1 MKKLFLGTDVGSTTV
16 KIVCLDEENNVLYSV
31 YQRHFSNVRETSKEL
46 FEDFFAY
53 IEKRFNE
60 EISFK
65 ISVTGSGGMGVAKW
79 IDVDFVQE
87 VIACI
92 KAIETVIPETDVA
105 IELGGEDAKITYLK
119 NGMEQRMNGSCAGG
133 TGAFVDQIASL
144 LDTDAMGLNELAKGY
159 DTIYP
164 IASRCGVFA
173 KTDIQPLVNEG
184 VKKENIAVS
193 VFQAVV
199 NQTITGLACGKKITG
214 KVAFLGGP
222 LFFLSELRKRFI
234 ETLKLEKED
243 IIFPE
248 NSQLFVARGACI
260 LSRENKKEFTLK
272 ELKEKIAI
280 LDNKGLPETMTLPPL
295 FANEEEEKEFFQR
308 HEKEK
313 IEKIDIENYSGDA
326 YLGIDAGSTTIK
338 LVLISENN
346 EILYSHYSHNKGNPL
361 DNILNNLGDLYSKM
375 GDRVT
380 IKGSCVT
387 GYGENLIKSALKVDM
402 GIVETMAHY
411 RGAKHFSPDVD
422 FILDI
427 GGQDMKCLK
436 IKDGVITSIL
446 LNEACSSGCGSFLE
460 TFAGSLGLSIQ
471 EFAELGMKSKSPSD
485 LGTRCTVFMNSKV
498 KQAQKDGADVGDISA
513 GLSYSVVKNTL
524 FKVIK
529 MKNKEELGQKIVVQ
543 GGTFLNNCVLRAFEL
558 ISERDVV
565 RPNIA
570 GLMGAFGASLLAKEY
585 AKENNLEKSSLLS
598 LQDINGFSTTTNLTR
613 CGICGNNCLL
623 TIHKFQNG
631 ERFISGNRCERPLG
645 NKKKEDVPNMFEY
658 KYNRL
663 FNYTPLE
670 PSKATRGE
678 IGIPRVLNIY
688 DSYPFWFTLLT
699 KLGFRVIIS
708 DDSSKKLY
716 EKGMDTISSDSICYP
731 AKMVHGHIINLIEK
745 GIKTI
750 FYPCVIFEE
759 KESKKAQN
767 QFNCPIVI
775 SYPEV
780 IKNNLDILKEKK
792 VEMMIP
798 FFSMASKEVL
808 YKTVSEEF
816 KKYGVSR
823 KEAEIAVDAAWEER
837 YNFRRDMQ
845 NKAKEVMDY
854 LEKTGKTGI
863 VVCGRP
869 YHNDKEIHHGIP
881 NIINSFG
888 IAVLTGDAV
897 ASLTELEEGLRVID
911 QWTYHSR
918 LYRAATFVG
927 KHPNLELVELNSFS
941 CGLDAVTT
949 DQVEE
954 ILSNYGKVHTILKID
969 EVSNMGAVKIRIRS
983 LLAALADKKRALKKI
998 VKKKIEYRK
1007 NQFTK
1012 KMKEEY
1018 TILAPQMSPIHF
1030 GLIKDAFKS
1039 EGYNLEIL
1047 EETKE
1052 ALNTGLQYVNN
1063 DACYPSILVIGELIQ
1078 ALKSG
1083 KYDVNRTAVMISQ
1096 TGGSCRA
1103 TNYVGFL
1110 KKALRDSGF
1119 ANVPVLSLNAVGYE
1133 KQEGFKLTP
1142 KLIHK
1147 TMMAVSYGD
1156 ILMKLLYHIRPYETI
1171 KGITNKIF
1179 DRWYEDVKPNIRNGK
1194 LLQFRNN
1201 LNRIVDEFSYIKTT
1215 GEQKIRV
1222 GVVGEILVKFSPF
1235 ANNHI
1240 VDFIES
1246 EGGEARTSSLMSFI
1260 NYCIYSDN
1268 FLKERFKGKMATLQT
1283 KAALALTGFYTGFVN
1298 RALARCER
1306 FKKEDFIGNIA
1317 DKTSKFISIGHQ
1329 SGEGW
1334 FLMGE
1339 MIELIEHG
1347 VPNIVCVQ
1355 PFGCLPNHI
1364 TGKGMIKRLKES
1376 YSYSNIVSI
1385 DYDPAYSE
1393 VNQINRI
1400 KLMLSV
1406 AKKNLLENKK

>member
-260 LSRENKKEFTLK
+260 LSRENKKEFTLG

-361 DNILNNLGDLYSKM
+361 DNILNNLRNLYSKM

-645 NKKKEDVPNMFEY
+645 NAKKEDVPNMFEY

-823 KEAEIAVDAAWEER
+823 KEAEMAVDAAWEER

-888 IAVLTGDAV
+888 IAVLTGEAV
-897 ASLTELEEGLRVID
+897 ASLTELEDGLRVID

-1012 KMKEEY
+1012 KMREEY

-1406 AKKNLLENKK
+1406 AKKNLLENKQ

>member
-1 MKKLFLGTDVGSTTV
+1 M
-16 KIVCLDEENNVLYSV
+16 E
-31 YQRHFSNVRETSKEL
+31 RHDK
-46 FEDFFAY
+46 
-53 IEKRFNE
+53 
-60 EISFK
+60 
-65 ISVTGSGGMGVAKW
+65 
-79 IDVDFVQE
+79 
-87 VIACI
+87 
-92 KAIETVIPETDVA
+92 ETV
-105 IELGGEDAKITYLK
+105 
-119 NGMEQRMNGSCAGG
+119 N
-133 TGAFVDQIASL
+133 
-144 LDTDAMGLNELAKGY
+144 
-159 DTIYP
+159 
-164 IASRCGVFA
+164 SR
-173 KTDIQPLVNEG
+173 DLESYEG
-184 VKKENIAVS
+184 N
-193 VFQAVV
+193 
-199 NQTITGLACGKKITG
+199 
-214 KVAFLGGP
+214 
-222 LFFLSELRKRFI
+222 
-234 ETLKLEKED
+234 
-243 IIFPE
+243 
-248 NSQLFVARGACI
+248 
-260 LSRENKKEFTLK
+260 
-272 ELKEKIAI
+272 
-280 LDNKGLPETMTLPPL
+280 
-295 FANEEEEKEFFQR
+295 
-308 HEKEK
+308 
-313 IEKIDIENYSGDA
+313 A

-338 LVLISENN
+338 LVLVSEEN
-346 EILYSHYSHNKGNPL
+346 EILFSYYSHNKGNPL
-361 DNILNNLGDLYSKM
+361 DNIIATLKMLYSKIS
-375 GDRVT
+375 DKINIRS
-380 IKGSCVT
+380 SCVT
-387 GYGENLIKSALKVDM
+387 GYGENLIKAALNVDV
-402 GIVETMAHY
+402 GVVETMAHY
-411 RGAKHFSPDVD
+411 KGAKFFSPDVD

-436 IKDGVITSIL
+436 INDGVITSIL

-460 TFAGSLGLSIQ
+460 TFAGSLGMKIQ
-471 EFAELGMKSKSPSD
+471 EFAELGMKAKNPSD

-529 MKNKEELGQKIVVQ
+529 MKNKEEFGNKIVVQ

-558 ISERDVV
+558 ISEREAV

-570 GLMGAFGASLLAKEY
+570 GLMGAFGAALISKEY
-585 AKENNLEKSSLLS
+585 AEEHEIQKSSLLS
-598 LQDINGFSTTTNLTR
+598 RQDLNGFSVSTNLTR

-645 NKKKEDVPNMFEY
+645 KVKKDSAPNMFEY

-663 FNYTPLE
+663 FNYKPLE
-670 PSKATRGE
+670 LSKAVRGE

-716 EKGMDTISSDSICYP
+716 EKGIDTISSDSICYP

-745 GIKTI
+745 GVKTI

-759 KESKKAQN
+759 KEDKKAQN

-780 IKNNLDILKEKK
+780 IKNNLDILKEKNIN
-792 VEMMIP
+792 MMIP

-808 YKTVSEEF
+808 YKTVYEEF
-816 KKYGVSR
+816 EKFGVDR
-823 KEAEIAVDAAWEER
+823 KEVEEAVDAAWEER

-845 NKAKEVMDY
+845 NKAKEVMNW
-854 LEKTGKTGI
+854 LKETGKTGI
-863 VVCGRP
+863 VLCGRP

-897 ASLTELEEGLRVID
+897 ASLTSLEDGLRVID

-927 KHPNLELVELNSFS
+927 KHQNLELVELNSFS

-949 DQVEE
+949 DQVQE
-954 ILSNYGKVHTILKID
+954 ILSNYGKVHTLLKID
-969 EVSNMGAVKIRIRS
+969 EVSNMGAVRIRIRS
-983 LLAALADKKRALKKI
+983 LLAALQDKKKAVKKI
-998 VKKKIEYRK
+998 VKNKTEYRK
-1007 NQFTK
+1007 NLFTK

-1030 GLIKDAFKS
+1030 GLLKDAFGA
-1039 EGYNLEIL
+1039 EGYRLEVL

-1052 ALNTGLQYVNN
+1052 ALDTGLQFVNN
-1063 DACYPSILVIGELIQ
+1063 DACYPSILVIGELIS

-1083 KYDVNRTAVMISQ
+1083 KYNIHKTAVLISQ

-1103 TNYVGFL
+1103 TNYIGFL

-1119 ANVPVLSLNAVGYE
+1119 ANIPVLSLNSMGYE
-1133 KQEGFKLTP
+1133 AQEGFKITF
-1142 KLIHK
+1142 KLAHK
-1147 TMMAVSYGD
+1147 VLMAVSYGD
-1156 ILMKLLYHIRPYETI
+1156 ILMKLLYRIRPYEKI

-1179 DRWYEDVKPNIRNGK
+1179 EKWYEAVRENIRNGK
-1194 LLQFRNN
+1194 LLQFKKN
-1201 LNRIVDEFSYIKTT
+1201 LDNIVKDFSEIAVTAEKKIK
-1215 GEQKIRV
+1215 V

-1235 ANNHI
+1235 ANNYL

-1246 EGGEARTSSLMSFI
+1246 EGGEARTSSLMSFV
-1260 NYCIYSDN
+1260 NYCIYSDK
-1268 FLKERFKGKMATLQT
+1268 FIQERFHGKLAGIKA
-1283 KAALALTGFYTGFVN
+1283 KAALAVTGFYTGFVN
-1298 RALARCER
+1298 RALSRCKR
-1306 FKKEDFIGNIA
+1306 FKQEDFIGKIA
-1317 DKTSKFISIGHQ
+1317 DKTSKYISIGHQ

-1334 FLMGE
+1334 FLLGE

-1364 TGKGMIKRLKES
+1364 TGKGMIKKLKEE
-1376 YSYSNIVSI
+1376 YSHSNIVSI

-1406 AKKNLLENKK
+1406 AKKNLLTQNL

>member
-1 MKKLFLGTDVGSTTV
+1 MKKLFVGTDVGSTTV
-16 KIVCLDEENNVLYSV
+16 KIVCLDEADNVIYSV
-31 YQRHFSNVRETSKEL
+31 YQRHFSNVRETSKKL
-46 FEDFFAY
+46 FEDFFAC
-53 IEKRFNE
+53 IEKTYGTDVN
-60 EISFK
+60 FK
-65 ISVTGSGGMGVAKW
+65 ISITGSGGLGVSKW

-87 VIACI
+87 VIGCI

-119 NGMEQRMNGSCAGG
+119 NDMEQRMNGSCAGG

-144 LDTDAMGLNELAKGY
+144 LDTDASGLNELAKGY

-173 KTDIQPLVNEG
+173 KTDIQPLINEG
-184 VKKENIAVS
+184 VRKENIAVS

-234 ETLKLEKED
+234 ETLKLTPEN

-248 NSQLFVARGACI
+248 DSQLFVAQGACI
-260 LSRENKKEFTLK
+260 LSKENTREFSFE
-272 ELKEKIAI
+272 ELKNKISV
-280 LDNKGLPETMTLPPL
+280 LENQGLPETMSLPPL
-295 FANEEEEKEFFQR
+295 FKDENELKEFMER
-308 HEKEK
+308 HDKETVNSRDL
-313 IEKIDIENYSGDA
+313 ESYEGNA

-338 LVLISENN
+338 LVLVSEEN
-346 EILYSHYSHNKGNPL
+346 EILFFYYSHNKGNPL
-361 DNILNNLGDLYSKM
+361 DNIIATLKMLYSKIS
-375 GDRVT
+375 DKINIRS
-380 IKGSCVT
+380 SCVT
-387 GYGENLIKSALKVDM
+387 GYGENLIKAALNVDV

-411 RGAKHFSPDVD
+411 KGAKFFSPDVD

-436 IKDGVITSIL
+436 INDGVITSIL

-460 TFAGSLGLSIQ
+460 TFAGSLGMKIQ
-471 EFAELGMKSKSPSD
+471 EFAELGMKAKNPSD

-529 MKNKEELGQKIVVQ
+529 MKNKEEFGNKIVVQ

-558 ISERDVV
+558 ISEREAV

-570 GLMGAFGASLLAKEY
+570 GLMGAFGAALISKEY
-585 AKENNLEKSSLLS
+585 AEEHALQKSSLLS
-598 LQDINGFSTTTNLTR
+598 RQDLNGFSVSTNLTR

-645 NKKKEDVPNMFEY
+645 KVKTDSAPNMFEY

-663 FNYTPLE
+663 FNYKPLE
-670 PSKATRGE
+670 LSKAVRGE

-716 EKGMDTISSDSICYP
+716 EKGIDTISSDSICYP

-745 GIKTI
+745 GVKTI

-759 KESKKAQN
+759 KEDKKAQN

-780 IKNNLDILKEKK
+780 IKNNLDILKEKNIN
-792 VEMMIP
+792 MIIP

-808 YKTVSEEF
+808 YKTVYEEF
-816 KKYGVSR
+816 EKFGVDR
-823 KEAEIAVDAAWEER
+823 KEVEEAVDAAWEER

-845 NKAKEVMDY
+845 NKAKEVMEW
-854 LEKTGKTGI
+854 LEETGKTGI
-863 VVCGRP
+863 VLCGRP

-897 ASLTELEEGLRVID
+897 ASLTSLEDGLRVID

-949 DQVEE
+949 DQVQE
-954 ILSNYGKVHTILKID
+954 ILSNYGKVHTLLKID
-969 EVSNMGAVKIRIRS
+969 EVSNMGAVRIRS
-983 LLAALADKKRALKKI
+983 LLAALQDKKKAVQKI
-998 VKKKIEYRK
+998 VKNKIEYRK
-1007 NQFTK
+1007 NLFTK

-1030 GLIKDAFKS
+1030 GLLKDAFGA
-1039 EGYNLEIL
+1039 EGYRLEVL

-1052 ALNTGLQYVNN
+1052 ALNTGLQFVNN
-1063 DACYPSILVIGELIQ
+1063 DACYPSILVIGELIS

-1083 KYDVNRTAVMISQ
+1083 KYNIHKTAVLISQ

-1103 TNYVGFL
+1103 TNYIGFL
-1110 KKALRDSGF
+1110 KKALKDSGF
-1119 ANVPVLSLNAVGYE
+1119 ANVPVLSLNSMGYE
-1133 KQEGFKLTP
+1133 AQEGFKITF
-1142 KLIHK
+1142 KLAHK
-1147 TMMAVSYGD
+1147 VLMAVSYGD
-1156 ILMKLLYHIRPYETI
+1156 ILMKLLYHVRPYEKI

-1179 DRWYEDVKPNIRNGK
+1179 EKWYEDVRENIRNGK
-1194 LLQFRNN
+1194 LLQFKKN
-1201 LNRIVDEFSYIKTT
+1201 LDNIVKDFSEIAVTA
-1215 GEQKIRV
+1215 EQKIKV

-1240 VDFIES
+1240 IDFIES
-1246 EGGEARTSSLMSFI
+1246 EGGEARTSSLMSFV
-1260 NYCIYSDN
+1260 NYCIYSDK
-1268 FLKERFKGKMATLQT
+1268 FIQERFYGKLAGIKA
-1283 KAALALTGFYTGFVN
+1283 KAALAVTGFYTGFVN
-1298 RALARCER
+1298 RALSRSER
-1306 FKKEDFIGNIA
+1306 FKQEDFIGKIA
-1317 DKTSKFISIGHQ
+1317 DKTSKYISIGHQ

-1334 FLMGE
+1334 FLLGE
-1339 MIELIEHG
+1339 MIEFIEYG

-1364 TGKGMIKRLKES
+1364 TGKGMIKKLKEE
-1376 YSYSNIVSI
+1376 YSHSNIVSI

-1406 AKKNLLENKK
+1406 AKKNLLTQKL

>member
-260 LSRENKKEFTLK
+260 LSRENKKEFTLG
-272 ELKEKIAI
+272 EFKEKIAI

-295 FANEEEEKEFFQR
+295 FADEEEEKEFFQR

-361 DNILNNLGDLYSKM
+361 DNILNNLRELYSKM
-375 GDRVT
+375 GDRVI

-585 AKENNLEKSSLLS
+585 AEENQLEKSSLLS

-678 IGIPRVLNIY
+678 IGIPRVLNVY

-823 KEAEIAVDAAWEER
+823 KEAEMAVDAAWEER

-897 ASLTELEEGLRVID
+897 ASLTELEDGLRVID

-1406 AKKNLLENKK
+1406 AKKNLLENRQ

>member
-1 MKKLFLGTDVGSTTV
+1 MKKLFVGTDVGSTTV
-16 KIVCLDEENNVLYSV
+16 KIVCLDEADNVIYSV
-31 YQRHFSNVRETSKEL
+31 YQRHFSNVRETSKKL

-53 IEKRFNE
+53 IEKTYGTDVN
-60 EISFK
+60 FK
-65 ISVTGSGGMGVAKW
+65 ISITGSGGLGVSKW

-119 NGMEQRMNGSCAGG
+119 NDMEQRMNGSCAGG

-144 LDTDAMGLNELAKGY
+144 LDTDASGLNELAKGY

-173 KTDIQPLVNEG
+173 KTDIQPLINEG
-184 VKKENIAVS
+184 VRKENIAVS

-234 ETLKLEKED
+234 ETLKLTPEN

-248 NSQLFVARGACI
+248 DSQLFVAQGACI
-260 LSRENKKEFTLK
+260 LSKENTREFSFE
-272 ELKEKIAI
+272 ELKNKISV
-280 LDNKGLPETMTLPPL
+280 LENQGLPETMSLPPL
-295 FANEEEEKEFFQR
+295 FKDENELKEFMER
-308 HEKEK
+308 HDKETVNSRDL
-313 IEKIDIENYSGDA
+313 ESYEGNA

-338 LVLISENN
+338 LVLVSEEN
-346 EILYSHYSHNKGNPL
+346 EILFSYYSHNKGNPL
-361 DNILNNLGDLYSKM
+361 DNIIATLKILYSKIS
-375 GDRVT
+375 DKINIRS
-380 IKGSCVT
+380 SCVT
-387 GYGENLIKSALKVDM
+387 GYGENLIKAALNVDV

-411 RGAKHFSPDVD
+411 KGAKFFSPDVD

-436 IKDGVITSIL
+436 INDGVITSIL

-460 TFAGSLGLSIQ
+460 TFAGSLGMKIQ
-471 EFAELGMKSKSPSD
+471 EFAELGMKAKNPSD

-529 MKNKEELGQKIVVQ
+529 MKNKEEFGNKIVVQ

-558 ISERDVV
+558 ISEREAV

-570 GLMGAFGASLLAKEY
+570 GLMGAFGAALISKEY
-585 AKENNLEKSSLLS
+585 AEEHALQKSSLLS
-598 LQDINGFSTTTNLTR
+598 RQDLNGFSVSTNLTR

-645 NKKKEDVPNMFEY
+645 KVKTDSAPNMFEY

-663 FNYTPLE
+663 FNYKPLE
-670 PSKATRGE
+670 LSKAVRGE

-716 EKGMDTISSDSICYP
+716 EKGIDTISSDSICYP

-745 GIKTI
+745 GVKTI

-759 KESKKAQN
+759 KEDKKAQN

-780 IKNNLDILKEKK
+780 IKNNLDILKEKNIN
-792 VEMMIP
+792 MIIP

-808 YKTVSEEF
+808 YKTVYEEF
-816 KKYGVSR
+816 EKFGVDR
-823 KEAEIAVDAAWEER
+823 KEVEEAVDAAWEER

-845 NKAKEVMDY
+845 NKAKEVMEW
-854 LEKTGKTGI
+854 LEETGKTGI
-863 VVCGRP
+863 VLCGRP

-897 ASLTELEEGLRVID
+897 ASLTSLEDGLRVID

-949 DQVEE
+949 DQVQE
-954 ILSNYGKVHTILKID
+954 ILSNYGKVHTLLKID
-969 EVSNMGAVKIRIRS
+969 EVSNMGAVRIRIRS
-983 LLAALADKKRALKKI
+983 LLAALQDKKKAVKKI
-998 VKKKIEYRK
+998 VKDKIEYRK
-1007 NQFTK
+1007 NLFTK

-1030 GLIKDAFKS
+1030 GLLKDAFGA
-1039 EGYNLEIL
+1039 EGYRLEVL

-1052 ALNTGLQYVNN
+1052 ALNTGLQFVNN
-1063 DACYPSILVIGELIQ
+1063 DACYPSILVIGELIS

-1083 KYDVNRTAVMISQ
+1083 KYNTHKTAVLISQ

-1103 TNYVGFL
+1103 TNYIGFL
-1110 KKALRDSGF
+1110 KKALKDSGF
-1119 ANVPVLSLNAVGYE
+1119 ANVPVLSLNSMGYE
-1133 KQEGFKLTP
+1133 AQEGFKITF
-1142 KLIHK
+1142 KLAHK
-1147 TMMAVSYGD
+1147 VLMAVSYGD
-1156 ILMKLLYHIRPYETI
+1156 ILMKLLYHVRPYEKI

-1179 DRWYEDVKPNIRNGK
+1179 EKWYEDVRENIRNGK
-1194 LLQFRNN
+1194 LLQFKKN
-1201 LNRIVDEFSYIKTT
+1201 LDNIVKDFSEIAVTA
-1215 GEQKIRV
+1215 EQKIKV

-1240 VDFIES
+1240 IDFIES
-1246 EGGEARTSSLMSFI
+1246 EGGEARTSSLMSFV
-1260 NYCIYSDN
+1260 NYCIYSDK
-1268 FLKERFKGKMATLQT
+1268 FIQERFYGKLAGIKA
-1283 KAALALTGFYTGFVN
+1283 KAALAVTGFYTGFVN
-1298 RALARCER
+1298 RALSRSER
-1306 FKKEDFIGNIA
+1306 FKQEDFIGKIA
-1317 DKTSKFISIGHQ
+1317 DKTSKYISIGHQ

-1334 FLMGE
+1334 FLLGE
-1339 MIELIEHG
+1339 MIEFIEYG

-1364 TGKGMIKRLKES
+1364 TGKGMIKKLKEE
-1376 YSYSNIVSI
+1376 YSHSNIVSI

-1406 AKKNLLENKK
+1406 AKKNLLTQKL

>member
-1 MKKLFLGTDVGSTTV
+1 MKKLFVGTDVGSTTV
-16 KIVCLDEENNVLYSV
+16 KIVCLDEADNVIYSV
-31 YQRHFSNVRETSKEL
+31 YQRHFSNVRETSKKL
-46 FEDFFAY
+46 FEDFFAC
-53 IEKRFNE
+53 IEKTYGTDVN
-60 EISFK
+60 FK
-65 ISVTGSGGMGVAKW
+65 ISITGSGGLGVSKW

-119 NGMEQRMNGSCAGG
+119 NDMEQRMNGSCAGG

-144 LDTDAMGLNELAKGY
+144 LDTDASGLNELAKGY

-173 KTDIQPLVNEG
+173 KTDIQPLINEG
-184 VKKENIAVS
+184 VRKENIAVS

-234 ETLKLEKED
+234 ETLKLTPEN

-248 NSQLFVARGACI
+248 DSQLFVAQGACI
-260 LSRENKKEFTLK
+260 LSKENTREFSFE
-272 ELKEKIAI
+272 ELKNKISV
-280 LDNKGLPETMTLPPL
+280 LENQGLPETMSLPPL
-295 FANEEEEKEFFQR
+295 FKDENELKEFMER
-308 HEKEK
+308 HDKETVNSRDL
-313 IEKIDIENYSGDA
+313 ESYEGNA

-338 LVLISENN
+338 LVLVSEEN
-346 EILYSHYSHNKGNPL
+346 EILFSYYSHNKGNPL
-361 DNILNNLGDLYSKM
+361 DNIIATLKMLYSKIS
-375 GDRVT
+375 DKINIRS
-380 IKGSCVT
+380 SCVT
-387 GYGENLIKSALKVDM
+387 GYGENLIKAALNVDV

-411 RGAKHFSPDVD
+411 KGAKFFSPDVD

-436 IKDGVITSIL
+436 INDGVITSIL

-460 TFAGSLGLSIQ
+460 TFAGSLGMKIQ
-471 EFAELGMKSKSPSD
+471 EFAELGMKAKNPSD

-529 MKNKEELGQKIVVQ
+529 MKNKEEFGNKIVVQ

-558 ISERDVV
+558 ISEREAV

-570 GLMGAFGASLLAKEY
+570 GLMGAFGAALISKEY
-585 AKENNLEKSSLLS
+585 AEEHALQKSSLLS
-598 LQDINGFSTTTNLTR
+598 RQDLNGFSVSTNLTR

-645 NKKKEDVPNMFEY
+645 KVKTDSAPNMFEY

-663 FNYTPLE
+663 FNYKPLE
-670 PSKATRGE
+670 LSKAVRGE

-716 EKGMDTISSDSICYP
+716 EKGIDTISSDSICYP

-745 GIKTI
+745 GVKTI

-759 KESKKAQN
+759 KEDKKAQN

-780 IKNNLDILKEKK
+780 IKNNLDILKEKNIN
-792 VEMMIP
+792 MIIP

-808 YKTVSEEF
+808 YKTVYEEF
-816 KKYGVSR
+816 EKFGVDR
-823 KEAEIAVDAAWEER
+823 KEVEEAVDAAWEER

-845 NKAKEVMDY
+845 NKAKEVMEW
-854 LEKTGKTGI
+854 LEETGKTGI
-863 VVCGRP
+863 VLCGRP

-897 ASLTELEEGLRVID
+897 ASLTSLEDGLRVID

-949 DQVEE
+949 DQVQE
-954 ILSNYGKVHTILKID
+954 ILSNYGKVHTLLKID
-969 EVSNMGAVKIRIRS
+969 EVSNMGAVRIRIRS
-983 LLAALADKKRALKKI
+983 LLAALQDKKKAVKKI
-998 VKKKIEYRK
+998 VKDKIEYRK
-1007 NQFTK
+1007 NLFTK

-1030 GLIKDAFKS
+1030 GLLKDAFGA
-1039 EGYNLEIL
+1039 EGYRLEVL

-1052 ALNTGLQYVNN
+1052 ALNTGLQFVNN
-1063 DACYPSILVIGELIQ
+1063 DACYPSILVIGELIS

-1083 KYDVNRTAVMISQ
+1083 KYNIHKTAVLISQ

-1103 TNYVGFL
+1103 TNYIGFL
-1110 KKALRDSGF
+1110 KKALKDSGF
-1119 ANVPVLSLNAVGYE
+1119 ANVPVLSLNSMGYE
-1133 KQEGFKLTP
+1133 AQEGFKITF
-1142 KLIHK
+1142 KLAHK
-1147 TMMAVSYGD
+1147 VLMAVSYGD
-1156 ILMKLLYHIRPYETI
+1156 ILMKLLYHVRPYEKI

-1179 DRWYEDVKPNIRNGK
+1179 EKWYEDVRENIRNGK
-1194 LLQFRNN
+1194 LLQFRKN
-1201 LNRIVDEFSYIKTT
+1201 LDNIVKDFSEIAVTA
-1215 GEQKIRV
+1215 EQKIKV

-1240 VDFIES
+1240 IDFIES
-1246 EGGEARTSSLMSFI
+1246 EGGEARTSSLMSFV
-1260 NYCIYSDN
+1260 NYCIYSDK
-1268 FLKERFKGKMATLQT
+1268 FIQERFYGKLAGIKA
-1283 KAALALTGFYTGFVN
+1283 KAALAVTGFYTGFVN
-1298 RALARCER
+1298 RALSRSER
-1306 FKKEDFIGNIA
+1306 FKQEDFIGKIA
-1317 DKTSKFISIGHQ
+1317 DKTSKYISIGHQ

-1334 FLMGE
+1334 FLLGE
-1339 MIELIEHG
+1339 MIEFIEYG

-1364 TGKGMIKRLKES
+1364 TGKGMIKKLKEE
-1376 YSYSNIVSI
+1376 YSHSNIVSI

-1406 AKKNLLENKK
+1406 AKKNLLTQKL

>member
-144 LDTDAMGLNELAKGY
+144 LDTDAMGLNKLAKGY

-361 DNILNNLGDLYSKM
+361 DNILNNLRELYSKM

-585 AKENNLEKSSLLS
+585 AEENQLEKSSLLS

-678 IGIPRVLNIY
+678 IGIPRVLNVY

-823 KEAEIAVDAAWEER
+823 KEAEMAVDAAWEER

-1215 GEQKIRV
+1215 GEQKIKV

-1406 AKKNLLENKK
+1406 AKKNLLESRQ

>member
-1 MKKLFLGTDVGSTTV
+1 MKKLFVGTDVGSTTV
-16 KIVCLDEENNVLYSV
+16 KIVCLDEADNVIYSV
-31 YQRHFSNVRETSKEL
+31 YQRHFSNVRETSKKL

-53 IEKRFNE
+53 IEKTYGTDVN
-60 EISFK
+60 FK
-65 ISVTGSGGMGVAKW
+65 ISITGSGGLGVSKW

-119 NGMEQRMNGSCAGG
+119 NDMEQRMNGSCAGG

-144 LDTDAMGLNELAKGY
+144 LDTDASGLNELAKGY

-173 KTDIQPLVNEG
+173 KTDIQPLINEG
-184 VKKENIAVS
+184 VRKENIAVS

-234 ETLKLEKED
+234 ETLKLTPEN

-248 NSQLFVARGACI
+248 DSQLFVAQGACI
-260 LSRENKKEFTLK
+260 LSKENTREFSFE
-272 ELKEKIAI
+272 ELKNKISV
-280 LDNKGLPETMTLPPL
+280 LENQGLPETMSLPPL
-295 FANEEEEKEFFQR
+295 FADENELKEFMER
-308 HEKEK
+308 HDKETVNSRDL
-313 IEKIDIENYSGDA
+313 ESYEGNA

-338 LVLISENN
+338 LVLVSEEN
-346 EILYSHYSHNKGNPL
+346 EILFSYYSHNKGNPL
-361 DNILNNLGDLYSKM
+361 DNIIATLKMLYSKIS
-375 GDRVT
+375 DKINIRS
-380 IKGSCVT
+380 SCVT
-387 GYGENLIKSALKVDM
+387 GYGENLIKAALNVDV
-402 GIVETMAHY
+402 GVVETMAHY
-411 RGAKHFSPDVD
+411 KGAKFFSPDVD

-436 IKDGVITSIL
+436 INDGVITSIL

-460 TFAGSLGLSIQ
+460 TFAGSLGMKIQ
-471 EFAELGMKSKSPSD
+471 EFAELGMKAKNPSD

-529 MKNKEELGQKIVVQ
+529 MKNKEEFGNKIVVQ

-558 ISERDVV
+558 ISEREAV

-570 GLMGAFGASLLAKEY
+570 GLMGAFGAALISKEY
-585 AKENNLEKSSLLS
+585 AEEHEIQKSSLLS
-598 LQDINGFSTTTNLTR
+598 RQDLNGFSVSTNLTR

-645 NKKKEDVPNMFEY
+645 KVKKDSAPNMFEY

-663 FNYTPLE
+663 FNYKPLE
-670 PSKATRGE
+670 LSKAVRGE

-716 EKGMDTISSDSICYP
+716 EKGIDTISSDSICYP

-745 GIKTI
+745 GVKTI

-759 KESKKAQN
+759 KEDKKAQN

-780 IKNNLDILKEKK
+780 IKNNLDILKEKNIN
-792 VEMMIP
+792 MMIP

-808 YKTVSEEF
+808 YKTVYEEF
-816 KKYGVSR
+816 EKFGVDR
-823 KEAEIAVDAAWEER
+823 KEVEEAVDAAWEER

-845 NKAKEVMDY
+845 NKAKEVMEW
-854 LEKTGKTGI
+854 LKETGKTGI
-863 VVCGRP
+863 VLCGRP

-897 ASLTELEEGLRVID
+897 ASLTSLEDGLRVID

-949 DQVEE
+949 DQVQE
-954 ILSNYGKVHTILKID
+954 ILSNYGKVHTLLKID
-969 EVSNMGAVKIRIRS
+969 EVSNMGAVRIRIRS
-983 LLAALADKKRALKKI
+983 LLAALQDKKKAVKKI
-998 VKKKIEYRK
+998 VKNKIEYRK
-1007 NQFTK
+1007 NLFTK

-1030 GLIKDAFKS
+1030 GLLKDAFGA
-1039 EGYNLEIL
+1039 EGYNLEVL

-1052 ALNTGLQYVNN
+1052 ALNTGLQFVNN
-1063 DACYPSILVIGELIQ
+1063 DACYPSILVIGELIS

-1083 KYDVNRTAVMISQ
+1083 KYNIHKTAVLISQ

-1103 TNYVGFL
+1103 TNYIGFL
-1110 KKALRDSGF
+1110 KKALKDSGF
-1119 ANVPVLSLNAVGYE
+1119 ANIPVLSLNSMGYE
-1133 KQEGFKLTP
+1133 AQEGFKITF
-1142 KLIHK
+1142 KLAHK
-1147 TMMAVSYGD
+1147 VLMAVSYGD
-1156 ILMKLLYHIRPYETI
+1156 ILMKLLYHVRPYEKI
-1171 KGITNKIF
+1171 KGVTNKIF
-1179 DRWYEDVKPNIRNGK
+1179 DKWYEDVRENIRNGK
-1194 LLQFRNN
+1194 LLQFRKN
-1201 LNRIVDEFSYIKTT
+1201 LDNIVKDFSEIAVTAEKKIK
-1215 GEQKIRV
+1215 V

-1235 ANNHI
+1235 ANNYL

-1246 EGGEARTSSLMSFI
+1246 EGGEARTSSLMSFV
-1260 NYCIYSDN
+1260 NYCIYSDK
-1268 FLKERFKGKMATLQT
+1268 FIQERFHGKLAGIKA
-1283 KAALALTGFYTGFVN
+1283 KAALAVTGFYTGFVN
-1298 RALARCER
+1298 RALSRCKR
-1306 FKKEDFIGNIA
+1306 FKQEDFIGKIA
-1317 DKTSKFISIGHQ
+1317 DKTSKYISIGHQ

-1334 FLMGE
+1334 FLLGE

-1364 TGKGMIKRLKES
+1364 TGKGMIKKLKEE
-1376 YSYSNIVSI
+1376 YSHSNIVSI

-1406 AKKNLLENKK
+1406 AKKNLLTQNL

>member
-260 LSRENKKEFTLK
+260 LSRENKKEFTLG

-361 DNILNNLGDLYSKM
+361 DNILNNLRELYSKM

-585 AKENNLEKSSLLS
+585 AEENQLEKSSLLS

-854 LEKTGKTGI
+854 LEKKGKTGI

-897 ASLTELEEGLRVID
+897 ASLTELEDGLRVID

-1012 KMKEEY
+1012 KMREEY

-1215 GEQKIRV
+1215 GEQKIKV

-1268 FLKERFKGKMATLQT
+1268 FLKERFKGKMATLRT

-1406 AKKNLLENKK
+1406 AKKNLLENRQ

>member
-260 LSRENKKEFTLK
+260 LSRENKKEFTLG

-361 DNILNNLGDLYSKM
+361 DNILNNLRELYSKM
-375 GDRVT
+375 GDRVI

-678 IGIPRVLNIY
+678 IGIPRVLNVY

-823 KEAEIAVDAAWEER
+823 KEAEMAVDAAWEER

-897 ASLTELEEGLRVID
+897 ASLTELEDGLRVID

-1103 TNYVGFL
+1103 TNYLGFL
-1110 KKALRDSGF
+1110 KKAIKDSGF
-1119 ANVPVLSLNAVGYE
+1119 EKVPILSLNANGFE
-1133 KQEGFKLTP
+1133 KQEGFKITP
-1142 KLIHK
+1142 ALAHRCLL
-1147 TMMAVSYGD
+1147 AVSYGD
-1156 ILMKLLYHIRPYETI
+1156 ILMKLLYHTRPYEI
-1171 KGITNKIF
+1171 NKGESEKLYNTWNERVKINIQNGSFFEYKRNITNII
-1179 DRWYEDVKPNIRNGK
+1179 ED
-1194 LLQFRNN
+1194 
-1201 LNRIVDEFSYIKTT
+1201 FSNIKTSS
-1215 GEQKIRV
+1215 EKKVKV
-1222 GVVGEILVKFSPF
+1222 GIVGEILVKFSPF
-1235 ANNHI
+1235 ANNHLAE
-1240 VDFIES
+1240 FIEN
-1246 EGGEARTSSLMSFI
+1246 EGGEVYTSSLMNFIKYCIFSDIFI
-1260 NYCIYSDN
+1260 N
-1268 FLKERFKGKMATLQT
+1268 ERFKGKLSALKLKITLWIIDRYT
-1283 KAALALTGFYTGFVN
+1283 KVIDNALRKNKKFGNDESIET
-1298 RALARCER
+1298 LA
-1306 FKKEDFIGNIA
+1306 K
-1317 DKTSKFISIGHQ
+1317 KTSKYISIGNQ

-1339 MIELIEHG
+1339 MIEFIEKG

-1364 TGKGMIKRLKES
+1364 TGKGMIKKLREE
-1376 YSYSNIVSI
+1376 YSDKFVNIAPI

-1393 VNQINRI
+1393 VNQLNRI

-1406 AKKNLLENKK
+1406 AKKNLKNS